1 MILCNKLK
9 NRLCKIVTKSQVVT
23 ELNVTSC
30 HLIEIALY
38 FEIWIN
44 YFCILTCR
52 KKIYSRHFLEL
63 FPDFKQ
69 KSKIPKNSNAISKRI
84 GPHCDIHS
92 RQLGNNNFHSLRM
105 RMTTS
110 SNAPKTQARTHYG
123 FSYFTLY
130 SNNDMTTSSY
140 HIRIVRVSQN
150 LCLT

>member
-1 MILCNKLK
+1 MDTARNTSLCKNTLNLSLLEFSNKLFT
-9 NRLCKIVTKSQVVT
+9 VTCQV
-23 ELNVTSC
+23 N
-30 HLIEIALY
+30 
-38 FEIWIN
+38 
-44 YFCILTCR
+44 
-52 KKIYSRHFLEL
+52 
-63 FPDFKQ
+63 PDFKQ

-150 LCLT
+150 LCLTCKKM